1 MKQIIHDAFS
11 LWREFA
17 SNNKNNTN
25 PGLIINPGLAKS
37 FQVVAIEAEIA
48 EVFEIGRSYGFAPVS
63 IINILSLHG
72 GYFRLLQ
79 SGVLKRG
86 NCRFLD
92 SLYHSTFPELTYNTN
107 NAEIL
112 APWITLSAQEVLLD
126 LSLSSYTV
134 VEYGSGMSTFF
145 FAKEARECYSFEDDQ
160 DPAGKGS
167 WTPAM
172 QAQASRLNQSINQSY

>member
-1 MKQIIHDAFS
+1 MKQIIHNAFS
-11 LWREFA
+11 LWREFTN
-17 SNNKNNTN
+17 NNKNNTN
-25 PGLIINPGLAKS
+25 PGLIINPGLAKA

-48 EVFEIGRSYGFAPVS
+48 EVFEIGRAYGFSPVS
-63 IINILSLHG
+63 MINILSLHG

-86 NCRFLD
+86 ECRFLD
-92 SLYHSTFPELTYNTN
+92 SLYHSTFPELSYNTN

-126 LSLSSYTV
+126 LNLSNYTV

-145 FAKEARECYSFEDDQ
+145 LAKEAKECYSFEDDQ

-167 WTPAM
+167 WTSAM
-172 QAQASRLNQSINQSY
+172 QAQASRINQSY